1 MKRVEKSRIQEPEV
15 RSQKKRETK
24 SVKAVSALSFW
35 LLNSEFWIPASG
47 FRLLLFLISAS
58 NV

>member
-15 RSQKKRETK
+15 RSQNKRKTK